1 MKTLHRILVP
11 VSHDTA
17 SEESLRLACLLARQS
32 KAKVYVVYVIEVNR
46 SLPLDAEIPSDN
58 AESEVVLTRAEGIAA
73 DEDVEIE
80 TDLLQARDVATAVIE
95 EALEREVDLVI
106 MGTDYKRRF
115 GFFHI
120 SDTVFHIFRDSPCRV
135 ILLQEPPPKA
145 KP

>member
-1 MKTLHRILVP
+1 MKTLSRILVP

-17 SEESLRLACLLARQS
+17 SEESLRLACLVARQS

-58 AESEVVLTRAEGIAA
+58 TESEVVLTRAEAIAA

-80 TDLLQARDVATAVIE
+80 TDLLQARDVASAVIE

-106 MGTDYKRRF
+106 MGVDYKRRF
-115 GFFHI
+115 GFFHM
-120 SDTVFHIFRDSPCRV
+120 SETVFHVFRDAPCRV

-145 KP
+145 